1 MMKLRKG
8 DMVVVLSGNYRGQ
21 GPAKV
26 SAIGVDFK
34 RVFLEGIGN
43 ALKHV
48 KRGHSKSP
56 QGGRVSVPIS
66 IDVSNVAPHCQNC
79 NSAVRLKILFVD
91 GGKVRTCCKCKKSL

>member
-1 MMKLRKG
+1 MKLRKG

-26 SAIGVDFK
+26 AAIGIDSR
-34 RVFLEGIGN
+34 RVILEGIGN

-56 QGGRVSVPIS
+56 QGGRVAIPKS
-66 IDVSNVAPHCQNC
+66 IDLSNVALHCSNC
-79 NSAVRLKILFVD
+79 NSAVRLKMRLTD
-91 GGKVRTCCKCKKSL
+91 GGKVRTCCKCNKSL